1 MVKFQSFTTV
11 IPNWNDKKMTTFH
24 FVWNLS
30 ITNYRFQI
38 KIHFHPI
45 TLLQEIFPLLF
56 WITETKT
63 RRQLAISN
71 GRVVQFVGLT
81 KIRRKRRYD
90 DLWRENRA
98 ADLYL
103 RAN

>member
-1 MVKFQSFTTV
+1 MVRFQSFTTV
-11 IPNWNDKKMTTFH
+11 IPNKNDTKITTLQSFNSPRN
-24 FVWNLS
+24 FAWNLS
-30 ITNYRFQI
+30 ITSFNSKI

-63 RRQLAISN
+63 RRKLAISN

-90 DLWRENRA
+90 DL
-98 ADLYL
+98 
-103 RAN
+103 